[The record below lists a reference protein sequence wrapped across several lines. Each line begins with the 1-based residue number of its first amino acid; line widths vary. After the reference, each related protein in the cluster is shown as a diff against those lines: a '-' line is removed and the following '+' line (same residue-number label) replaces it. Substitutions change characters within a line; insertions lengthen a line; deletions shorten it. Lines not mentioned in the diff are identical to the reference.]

1 MSFKVKDL
9 SVSISFEDGGS
20 TCTTMTKPTGGETAS
35 CLGSLFWQ
43 NGGARQ
49 RNLAALKTQLRN
61 AMTRA

>member
-9 SVSISFEDGGS
+9 SVSLSIDDGGS
-20 TCTTMTKPTGGETAS
+20 TCTTLTKPTGESAA
-35 CLGSLFWQ
+35 CVGSIFWQ

-49 RNLAALKTQLRN
+49 RNLAALRNQLRN

>member
-9 SVSISFEDGGS
+9 SVSLSSEDGGS
-20 TCTTMTKPTGGETAS
+20 TCTTLTKPTGCIAGSAS
-35 CLGSLFWQ
+35 VLWRDGA
-43 NGGARQ
+43 GGQ

>member
-9 SVSISFEDGGS
+9 SVSLSVDDGGS
-20 TCTTMTKPTGGETAS
+20 TCTTMTKPTGCINAS
-35 CLGSLFWQ
+35 IYWLDGV
-43 NGGARQ
+43 ARQ

>member
-9 SVSISFEDGGS
+9 SVSISAEDVS
-20 TCTTMTKPTGGETAS
+20 TCTTMTKPTGGETAP

-49 RNLAALKTQLRN
+49 RNLAALRTQLRS

>member
-9 SVSISFEDGGS
+9 SVSISLEDVS
-20 TCTTMTKPTGGETAS
+20 TCTTMTKPTGGETSA
-35 CLGSLFWQ
+35 CLGSMFWQ

-49 RNLAALKTQLRN
+49 RNLAALKAQLRN